1 MLAAVRANSSVTQ
14 LLSEPMTEC
23 VQNLRAALDAV
34 AAAAEAAPAP
44 ATKEF
49 VDRTLV
55 PALQG
60 AAEELTAAFSQQK
73 QRGVSR
79 QWMNTLDIASSSSSD
94 DEVEDEK
101 EAAKESKS
109 KLTYTSPFGLSEA
122 TWKKEAQRVLD
133 NYLLVHKVLHHTY
146 TRVHVYILHAGV
158 CLT

>member
-1 MLAAVRANSSVTQ
+1 MLAAVHANSSVTL
-14 LLSEPMTEC
+14 LLSEPMTES

-34 AAAAEAAPAP
+34 AAAAAAVHAP

-73 QRGVSR
+73 QRSVSR

-94 DEVEDEK
+94 DEEEDEK
-101 EAAKESKS
+101 EATKESKS

-133 NYLLVHKVLHHTY
+133 NYLLVHKVLH
-146 TRVHVYILHAGV
+146 VYILHAGV
-158 CLT
+158 RLT